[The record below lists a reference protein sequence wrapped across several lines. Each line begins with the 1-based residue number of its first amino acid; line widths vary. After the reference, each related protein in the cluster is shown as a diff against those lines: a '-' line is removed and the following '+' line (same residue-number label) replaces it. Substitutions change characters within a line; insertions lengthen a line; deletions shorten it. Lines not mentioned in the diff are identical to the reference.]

1 MSAVVGFDTATADTV
16 VAATRDGETAFE
28 ARREPATPGGRPVH
42 VTALLADI
50 EAAAEALGGWGS
62 VDRIAVGV
70 GPGSFTGLRVG
81 IATARGL
88 AQALGVTPVG
98 VGTLAAL
105 AAGMNG
111 ANGDSARPR
120 LAVLDARRGELFAA
134 LHDSGGGEVW
144 PPFVGTPEDLATR
157 LAGLSGAPL
166 AAGDGSVRFRAIL
179 EAAGALVPPDSDPVH
194 RVSASRICALA
205 PNEVTGGISV
215 EPVYLRRPDAELWR
229 EQQAK
234 HQKAADE
241 QA

>member
-16 VAATRDGETAFE
+16 VAATRDGETVFE
-28 ARREPATPGGRPVH
+28 ARREPAAPGRRPVH
-42 VTALLADI
+42 VTALLVDI
-50 EAAAEALGGWGS
+50 EAAAEALGGWNG

-88 AQALGVTPVG
+88 AQALGMELAG

-105 AAGMNG
+105 AAGMSG
-111 ANGDSARPR
+111 VDGDSARPR

-134 LHDSGGGEVW
+134 LHGPGGHEDW
-144 PPFVGTPEDLATR
+144 APFVVSPEELARR
-157 LAGLSGAPL
+157 LAGLSEAPL

-194 RVSASRICALA
+194 RVSASRICALV
-205 PNEVTGGISV
+205 PDEVPGGISL

-229 EQQAK
+229 EQQAR
-234 HQKAADE
+234 HQKADE